1 MKNRL
6 PTLAAAA
13 LFAMSM
19 VPFANNASAMPA
31 DALALKTAAPTDIE
45 TVRWRGRGGRGWG
58 PGIAAGLL
66 GGAIIG
72 RLLAAPYYG
81 YDDPY
86 YAYEPG
92 PYAYGPGYG
101 GNAVAYCMQRFRS
114 YDPNRGTYVG
124 FDGLRHSCP

>member
-19 VPFANNASAMPA
+19 VPLTNNASAMPA
-31 DALALKTAAPTDIE
+31 DALALKNAAPTDIE

-72 RLLAAPYYG
+72 GLLAAPYYG

-92 PYAYGPGYG
+92 PY
-101 GNAVAYCMQRFRS
+101 
-114 YDPNRGTYVG
+114 
-124 FDGLRHSCP
+124 GLSLIHISEPTRRTP